1 MKAGVIDQ
9 DYTGNVHV
17 LLSNSSPKPLQIATG
32 DRITQLIFYRIS
44 TPSVQQ
50 TSTLSEPTRGES
62 GFGSTGVSNAVIRE
76 VKDGAPP
83 NILDHK
89 DSDPTTPT
97 VHDSANIILQIDG
110 IKPYNIWLSNDP
122 FHNRL
127 TIMVDVKGQHPTLG
141 MQFTKTT
148 TGHRLQLTN
157 ILPSTPAAKIPKW
170 RSTLRWSYI
179 LEIDGTPINN
189 IEDVEKAIAN
199 ARTEQRFKTQC
210 IFATEQR
217 YGTHPVEGSLNLYFD
232 QMNAFS
238 KHTYEADKE
247 YNATKPIT
255 PNPWFDYIETD
266 GESTNLA
273 DIIRVAE
280 NTILHPVLLT
290 NAYMTPQMTPN

>member
-1 MKAGVIDQ
+1 
-9 DYTGNVHV
+9 
-17 LLSNSSPKPLQIATG
+17 
-32 DRITQLIFYRIS
+32 
-44 TPSVQQ
+44 
-50 TSTLSEPTRGES
+50 
-62 GFGSTGVSNAVIRE
+62 
-76 VKDGAPP
+76 
-83 NILDHK
+83 
-89 DSDPTTPT
+89 
-97 VHDSANIILQIDG
+97 
-110 IKPYNIWLSNDP
+110 
-122 FHNRL
+122 
-127 TIMVDVKGQHPTLG
+127 